1 MPSIW
6 FWRNK
11 SWHWIWCN
19 GQYCHKIKHLNF
31 KIKPIWQLPVPTER
45 NNNKENRT
53 NSSKEEKKMW
63 QLNLGVCAFILI
75 LFVFGRGVA
84 LGKDLNVGLSNTFS
98 CGMSPGNLW
107 LRSKFKPIV
116 ISLHDATYGVADLCR
131 MVLCRCRMVMMLH
144 CEAKDSI

>member
-45 NNNKENRT
+45 NNNKKNRT

-63 QLNLGVCAFILI
+63 QLNFGVCAFILI
-75 LFVFGRGVA
+75 IFVFGRGGSSRQGFKCW
-84 LGKDLNVGLSNTFS
+84 LEQYFFLWNVSRESLTEIQIQAY
-98 CGMSPGNLW
+98 CNLFAW
-107 LRSKFKPIV
+107 CNIWSGRFV
-116 ISLHDATYGVADLCR
+116 QDGVVQ
-131 MVLCRCRMVMMLH
+131 M
-144 CEAKDSI
+144 

>member
-53 NSSKEEKKMW
+53 NSSKEEKKML

>member
-63 QLNLGVCAFILI
+63 QLNLGVCAVILI
-75 LFVFGRGVA
+75 IFVFGRGVA

-98 CGMSPGNLW
+98 CGMSPENLW